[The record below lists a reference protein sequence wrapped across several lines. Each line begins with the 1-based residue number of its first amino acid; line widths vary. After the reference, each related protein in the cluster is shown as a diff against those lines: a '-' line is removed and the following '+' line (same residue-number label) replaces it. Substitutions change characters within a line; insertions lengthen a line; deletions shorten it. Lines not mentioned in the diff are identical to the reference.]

1 MKEFKYRSVEEI
13 MEEIRSRAAAYTP
26 EWHFNSANPDIGTA
40 LAEIYAGI
48 QNGLDRKFALLPEKF
63 RIDYFNCLNTSMKTS
78 APAEG
83 FAVFGLSGEDAE
95 GSMLQAGTA
104 LRCDR
109 TDEQGDLSG
118 YGRETSAAVFR
129 VREL

>member
-48 QNGLDRKFALLPEKF
+48 QNGLDRKFMLMPEKLK
-63 RIDYFNCLNTSMKTS
+63 IDYFNCLNTSMRT
-78 APAEG
+78 AEAAEG
-83 FAVFGLSGEDAE
+83 YVVFELGSEDTEGEMLPSGTLLRSRVTGNSLRSHCMEC
-95 GSMLQAGTA
+95 LQ
-104 LRCDR
+104 R
-109 TDEQGDLSG
+109 TLKDMC
-118 YGRETSAAVFR
+118 FI
-129 VREL
+129 